1 MHPADIN
8 AALRKAGW
16 TQSEVARHFAN
27 RRGRQLTPCAVQQ
40 VIKGRSASARIAL
53 LISEITGLPVAAMWP
68 GTYPRL
74 EHTQSSRLLVPPE
87 ERARRGF
94 AFFDSL
100 MTAQEG
106 RMTPHSLLTAELHLV
121 LANAQASAEHMRQV
135 NELDPV
141 PPGVLEDH
149 RTEVLGEIF
158 SAIDRVSPGLG
169 EALQVATYPLQPNEE
184 SPS

>member
-1 MHPADIN
+1 
-8 AALRKAGW
+8 
-16 TQSEVARHFAN
+16 
-27 RRGRQLTPCAVQQ
+27 
-40 VIKGRSASARIAL
+40 
-53 LISEITGLPVAAMWP
+53 
-68 GTYPRL
+68 
-74 EHTQSSRLLVPPE
+74 
-87 ERARRGF
+87 
-94 AFFDSL
+94 
-100 MTAQEG
+100 
-106 RMTPHSLLTAELHLV
+106 MTPHSLLTAELHLV